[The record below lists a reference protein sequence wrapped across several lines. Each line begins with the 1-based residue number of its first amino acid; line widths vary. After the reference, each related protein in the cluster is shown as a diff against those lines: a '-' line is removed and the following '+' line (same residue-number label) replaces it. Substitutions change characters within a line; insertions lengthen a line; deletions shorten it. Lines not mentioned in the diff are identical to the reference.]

1 MRELSLHV
9 MDITQNSISAGA
21 SHIGIVVEEDTKA
34 KTLSIRIEDNG
45 KGMSP
50 EQVAQVQDPF
60 YTTRTTR
67 KVGLGVPFFRM
78 AAQMTGGNLSI
89 RSQQGVGT
97 WVEATFCTDHI
108 DMVPLGNMQETIL
121 LLVVANPQLDFTY
134 TRIRDG
140 ASFTLD
146 TRKIREIL
154 GEDVPLNDSQVVA
167 WLKDYLAEGEAEI
180 LADTGTHQ

>member
-21 SHIGIVVEEDTKA
+21 SLIDIAVEENTEA
-34 KTLSIRIEDNG
+34 NTLSIRIEDNG
-45 KGMSP
+45 KGMSVQ
-50 EQVAQVQDPF
+50 QVEQVQDPF

-67 KVGLGVPFFRM
+67 KVGLGIPFFRM

-97 WVEATFCTDHI
+97 WVEATFFTDHI

-121 LLVVANPQLDFTY
+121 LLILTNPHLDFTY
-134 TRIRDG
+134 TRTRNK

-146 TRKIREIL
+146 TRKLREIL
-154 GEDVPLNDSQVVA
+154 GEGIPLNDPQVVA
-167 WLKDYLAEGEAEI
+167 WLKDYLAQGEAEV
-180 LADTGTHQ
+180 LA